1 MLNTFSAKVYNKI
14 RNTEGNT
21 FVDNTNVLHN
31 PVMMRKTKVLPANDI
46 LSAGYSL
53 HNFASDVKK
62 GAKVVNDVVPQ
73 SVKDEIKRQ
82 AMNAITNYVAPAAT
96 IAAEDAPLALLAAGR
111 KIAKAKKA
119 NKKLN
124 NHLEEEGAG
133 IKGLRPS
140 GTMLW
145 TEHVKKYR
153 AQHGGTYKEALL
165 AASESYKKVKKAHT
179 GLVESVKKMKPLRIK
194 K

>member
-1 MLNTFSAKVYNKI
+1 
-14 RNTEGNT
+14 
-21 FVDNTNVLHN
+21 
-31 PVMMRKTKVLPANDI
+31 MRKTKVLPANDI

-179 GLVESVKKMKPLRIK
+179 GLVESVMKMKPLRIK